1 MTMNDNQTGLP
12 WYACNGAETDIIVS
26 TRIRF
31 ARNLAN
37 FPFPECFKGDDY
49 FRVQS
54 LIFDSFA
61 QLQNNESALRF
72 HAIETSSLD
81 SAGRSILEERG
92 VLDKIKKQ
100 GDTELLPETGVVMT
114 LDGCCSTVIN
124 HGDHVKISCFQAGLS
139 CRKCFDECYKI
150 DAGLQNTLQFAASYD
165 FGYLTA
171 RLADCGS
178 GMKISSRIH
187 IPASVRFGKLNLI
200 TEIAKENGLAL
211 NPAFPLLSQ
220 GSVAGNFFILET
232 VSASNGSELD
242 QIAVFEST
250 CRQIA
255 ETERKISREY
265 ADNKRT
271 VIRNS
276 VIRAYSIARFSL
288 LVSLRE
294 AVDIISDLKTGLR
307 LGFLTGIED
316 SMLNGLLYRIQ
327 PGHLAY
333 LLESGNF
340 SFEEDILDDQRARID
355 RIRSLILQEAFEKIS
370 LEKL

>member
-1 MTMNDNQTGLP
+1 MSDRQNGLP
-12 WYACNGAETDIIVS
+12 WYACSGPESDVVIS
-26 TRIRF
+26 TRVRF

-37 FPFPECFKGDDY
+37 FPFPEYFRGDDGY
-49 FRVQS
+49 RVQS

-61 QLQNNESALRF
+61 QIQNNDDSIRF
-72 HAIETSSLD
+72 HAVETASLD
-81 SAGRSILEERG
+81 DSGRTILEERG
-92 VLDKIKKQ
+92 VLDKMIKQ
-100 GDTELLPETGVVMT
+100 GGKEYLPETGVVMT

-124 HGDHVKISCFQAGLS
+124 NVDHIKISYFQPGLS
-139 CRKCFDECYKI
+139 CRKCFDECLKI
-150 DAGLQNTLQFAASYD
+150 DTGLQNTLQFAASYE

-171 RLADCGS
+171 RLLDAGS

-187 IPASVRFGKLNLI
+187 IPSAVRFGKLNQI
-200 TEIAKENGLAL
+200 TDIARENGLSL

-220 GSVAGNFFILET
+220 GSVAGSIYVLET

-242 QIAVFEST
+242 QLAVFESA

-271 VIRNS
+271 IIRNT

-294 AVDIISDLKTGLR
+294 AVDIISDIKTGLR
-307 LGFLTGIED
+307 MGFLTGID
-316 SMLNGLLYRIQ
+316 DCMLSGLLYRIQ

-340 SFEEDILDDQRARID
+340 SFEEDIRDDQRTKID
-355 RIRSLILQEAFEKIS
+355 RIRGLILQEAFEKIS
-370 LEKL
+370 LGKL

>member
-1 MTMNDNQTGLP
+1 MSNNQNGLP
-12 WYACNGAETDIIVS
+12 WYGCEGPEIDIVVS
-26 TRIRF
+26 TRVRF

-37 FPFPECFKGDDY
+37 FPFPEYFRGDDSS
-49 FRVQS
+49 RVQS

-61 QLQNNESALRF
+61 QLQNNDSSLKF
-72 HAIETSSLD
+72 HAIETASLD
-81 SAGRSILEERG
+81 SEGRSILEERG
-92 VLDKIKKQ
+92 VLEKIRKQ
-100 GDTELLPETGVVMT
+100 NGMDFLPETGVVMT
-114 LDGCCSTVIN
+114 LDGCCSTTIN
-124 HGDHVKISCFQAGLS
+124 NSDHIKISYFQSGLS

-171 RLADCGS
+171 GLRGCGS

-187 IPASVRFGKLNLI
+187 IPSAVRCGKLNVI
-200 TEIAKENGLAL
+200 TEIAKENGLAV
-211 NPAFPLLSQ
+211 NPAFPQLSQ
-220 GSVAGNFFILET
+220 GSVAGNFFVLET
-232 VSASNGSELD
+232 LSASTGSELD
-242 QIAVFEST
+242 QIAVFESA
-250 CRQIA
+250 CKQIA

-265 ADNKRT
+265 ADNKGT

-294 AVDIISDLKTGLR
+294 AVDIISDLKIGLR
-307 LGFLTGIED
+307 IGFITGIED

-327 PGHLAY
+327 PGHLSY

-340 SFEEDILDDQRARID
+340 SFEEDIRDDQRAKID
-355 RIRSLILQEAFEKIS
+355 RIRGLILQEAFEKIS
-370 LEKL
+370 LGKI